1 MRSVDST
8 LLGISLKWAVSER
21 SGFQMGAPKGVIVL
35 LVVLKMS
42 WGDLLMYILNFN
54 IDVFFLN
61 MYLEI
66 PCFPLVAIQFPFN

>member
-1 MRSVDST
+1 MEEAT
-8 LLGISLKWAVSER
+8 QAAHTKL
-21 SGFQMGAPKGVIVL
+21 PKGVIVL